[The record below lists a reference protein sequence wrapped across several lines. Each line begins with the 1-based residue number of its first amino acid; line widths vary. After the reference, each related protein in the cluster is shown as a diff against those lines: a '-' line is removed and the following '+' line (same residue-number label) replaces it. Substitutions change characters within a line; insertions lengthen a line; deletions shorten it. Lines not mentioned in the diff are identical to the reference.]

1 MALAALPFDLVWSS
15 CSDSYVIHSHFKG
28 PSLFLYSFNFKKKKK
43 TKTKPEAGL
52 YLVPPRGLGV
62 ERSSSSL
69 VGYVSKLSRTEYWFT
84 DAGSS

>member
-15 CSDSYVIHSHFKG
+15 CSHILPLQKSFSF
-28 PSLFLYSFNFKKKKK
+28 SLFLQLQKKKKAK
-43 TKTKPEAGL
+43 NKNLRQGCIWYPQE
-52 YLVPPRGLGV
+52 VLGV